1 MLRECHSLP
10 PLWLLA
16 HRGRAPTGQQALER
30 PNDIVHSERVGR
42 KDGGTGMLQTTIA
55 GSLPKPEWL
64 AEPSKL
70 WAPWKSRGEALEA
83 AKRDA
88 TLLWLKL
95 QEDAGIDIVT
105 DGEQSRQ
112 HFVHGFLERIEGID
126 FARKV
131 EMGIRN
137 NRYKAMVPTVIGTL
151 RLKGRVHATEAR
163 LARSHTTRKLKFT
176 LPGPMTIVDTIAD
189 THYGDKVSLATAF
202 ADLLNQEARAL
213 EQDGVD
219 VIQFD
224 EPAFNVYMDEVATW
238 GIRALERA
246 AVGLR
251 CTTAVHIC
259 YGYGIQANIDWKS
272 SLGAEWRQYEQIF
285 PVLAASR
292 IDQVSLEC
300 RNSRVPL
307 RLLAL
312 LAGKDVLVGAIDVA
326 TDTVE
331 TPEQVAAVIEDALEF
346 VAPERLFPC
355 TNCGMAPMSR
365 DVAAAKLAALGR
377 GAALARRRLGA

>member
-1 MLRECHSLP
+1 
-10 PLWLLA
+10 
-16 HRGRAPTGQQALER
+16 
-30 PNDIVHSERVGR
+30 
-42 KDGGTGMLQTTIA
+42 MLQTTIA

-64 AEPSKL
+64 AEPSTL
-70 WAPWKSRGEALEA
+70 WAPWKSEGVALEA

-126 FARKV
+126 FTRKV

-137 NRYKAMVPTVIGTL
+137 NRYKAMVPTVTDAL

-163 LARSHTTRKLKFT
+163 LARSHTTHKLKFT

-189 THYGDKVSLATAF
+189 EHYGDKVSLATAF
-202 ADLLNQEARAL
+202 ADLLNQEARGL

-224 EPAFNVYMDEVATW
+224 EPAFNVYVDEVATW

-246 AVGLR
+246 AADLR
-251 CTTAVHIC
+251 CATAVHIC
-259 YGYGIQANIDWKS
+259 YGYGIKANIDWKN
-272 SLGAEWRQYEQIF
+272 SLGPEWRQYEQVF

-292 IDQVSLEC
+292 IQQVSLEC
-300 RNSRVPL
+300 RNSHVPL
-307 RLLAL
+307 RLLGL

-331 TPEQVAAVIEDALEF
+331 TPEQVAEVIEDALEF
-346 VAPERLFPC
+346 VPPERLFPC

-365 DVAAAKLAALGR
+365 DVAAAKLVALGQ
-377 GAALARRRLGA
+377 GAALARRRIGA